1 MPETPSPRQEKQP
14 SETPELPRRETLRRE
29 SLQKIRTVVPEDS
42 DAYSHAALATES
54 FLKRTLG
61 AAVLVDQEL
70 TKNTALPFGDDKRLT
85 PEEAL
90 QYEDF
95 LTQAEALAMIL
106 PKLLQQARIVQYQPD
121 TEERLRSV
129 FEIIHERE
137 ILIQNMERGRA
148 TILLGTRRR
157 GSPMRPGEIEELVPL
172 ATLAWMTREKLSPR
186 PELSQTQKERMSRL
200 VESLQIGEGR
210 YRTKTEAVGDTFTET
225 GKTADRE
232 RRKAG
237 AERITQGFPSA
248 ELILDT
254 PEFSMT
260 VWEYLLTKGGKNEK
274 VRAARQLKEGIREF
288 QKDFL
293 ELRAYEKFTQE
304 AKTALKEHMRKNE
317 NISRWFDVFDIPGK
331 EFLKDRA
338 LTSPTEFQ
346 NIFDLVTKKMKGDFD
361 AIASS
366 DDAKSLGEFLVM
378 LEQMEKEENVEEVR
392 LRELLTSYARLQAHT
407 GSVLATLQRWQI
419 AENVGRVGATEQPNM
434 LDQTTRIGGK
444 TLWLRL
450 QELAPYG
457 VFRTRSYKAEDG
469 RIILL
474 APTSPDTLKD
484 QLKEGSKAYLA
495 VETAILT
502 PILHRMAMRIPL
514 LGKRL
519 FGRWYAKVGVPI
531 ALAEMSI
538 AGAKSG
544 AAMVRMRQ
552 ALDAVEVSLGRLE
565 AAPGS
570 LQESLVHREA
580 DSVFQH
586 LLIAL
591 QAAEGSSPD
600 TPNVELAAEAHLYTN
615 QLLMALNFP
624 PYHELS
630 PEAVP
635 SQRPEMSQ
643 ELKEYLQLR
652 ERERQGVSVATRSK
666 LDDLDLSIQNRRTPE
681 FSTADELLRSGAI
694 PTAVGTDSLLQAMQ
708 EALHRPEFRQLK
720 YDETTLG
727 ANERA
732 QRKKAFETAGEVSLT
747 YNKLR
752 KIELE
757 TQNRLKEKY
766 VGRESVDPNKKTA
779 IGPHTFSL
787 NDVEK
792 DIRRLGTLSPMEILT
807 IARYLEMH
815 EPTNAEI
822 AAMWYKEPYPP
833 TGISR
838 LFGGKR
844 FADNGMNQNF
854 GAPGNRTGLGEKFLK
869 KWVGVWGY
877 ETWML
882 RGK

>member
-1 MPETPSPRQEKQP
+1 MPETPPPRQEKQP
-14 SETPELPRRETLRRE
+14 SETPELPRRKTLRRE
-29 SLQKIRTVVPEDS
+29 SLQKVRNVVPEDS
-42 DAYSHAALATES
+42 DAYEHAALATES
-54 FLKRTLG
+54 FLKRTLD
-61 AAVLVDQEL
+61 AAALVEQEL
-70 TKNTALPFGDDKRLT
+70 TKNNALPLGDDKHLT
-85 PEEAL
+85 PEEVM

-148 TILLGTRRR
+148 TVLRGTMRR

-172 ATLAWMTREKLSPR
+172 ATLAWMTSEKLSPR
-186 PELSQTQKERMSRL
+186 PELSQIQKEAMSRFIG
-200 VESLQIGEGR
+200 SLEIGEGH

-237 AERITQGFPSA
+237 AERVTQGFPSA

-254 PEFSMT
+254 PELSVT

-293 ELRAYEKFTQE
+293 ELRAYEEFTQE

-331 EFLKDRA
+331 DILKDRA
-338 LTSPTEFQ
+338 LTSPAEFQ
-346 NIFDLVTKKMKGDFD
+346 EIFDLVTKKMRGDFD

-366 DDAKSLGEFLVM
+366 DDAKSIGEFLIQ
-378 LEQMEKEENVEEVR
+378 LEQMEKSENVDEEHIRR
-392 LRELLTSYARLQAHT
+392 LLAAYARLQAHT
-407 GSVLATLQRWQI
+407 GSVLATLQRWQV
-419 AENVGRVGATEQPNM
+419 AENIGRVGATGKPNM
-434 LDQTTRIGGK
+434 LDQTTRMGGK
-444 TLWLRL
+444 TLWFRL

-457 VFRTRSYKAEDG
+457 VFRTRSYRAEDG
-469 RIILL
+469 RIIILT
-474 APTSPDTLKD
+474 PTPPDTLKD
-484 QLKEGSKAYLA
+484 HLKEGSKAYLA
-495 VETAILT
+495 VEAAILT
-502 PILHRMAMRIPL
+502 PILHRMAIRIPL

-519 FGRWYAKVGVPI
+519 FGRWYAKIGVPV
-531 ALAEMSI
+531 ALAEVSI
-538 AGAKSG
+538 AGAESG

-552 ALDAVEVSLGRLE
+552 ALDAVEISLGHLE
-565 AAPGS
+565 TASGS
-570 LQESLVHREA
+570 LQEPVIHREA
-580 DSVFQH
+580 DSIFEH

-600 TPNVELAAEAHLYTN
+600 TPNTELATEAHLYTN

-643 ELKEYLQLR
+643 ELKEYLQMR
-652 ERERQGVSVATRSK
+652 ERERQGVNVATRSK
-666 LDDLDLSIQNRRTPE
+666 LDDLDLSIQNRRTPDL
-681 FSTADELLRSGAI
+681 STTDELLRNGILPS
-694 PTAVGTDSLLQAMQ
+694 AVGTDSLLQAMQ
-708 EALHRPEFRQLK
+708 EVLHRPEFRQLK
-720 YDETTLG
+720 YDEATLG

-732 QRKKAFETAGEVSLT
+732 QRQKAFETAGEVSLT
-747 YNKLR
+747 YKKLR
-752 KIELE
+752 KIEFE
-757 TQNRLKEKY
+757 NRKKLKEKY
-766 VGRESVDPNKKTA
+766 VGRESVDPNAKTEM
-779 IGPHTFSL
+779 GPHTFSL

-792 DIRRLGTLSPMEILT
+792 DIRRLGILSPMEILT

-822 AAMWYKEPYPP
+822 AAMWYKENYPP
-833 TGISR
+833 TGISS
-838 LFGGKR
+838 LLGGKW
-844 FADNGMNQNF
+844 FADNEMNQRF
-854 GAPGNRTGLGEKFLK
+854 GEPGNRTGLGEKLLRE
-869 KWVGVWGY
+869 WVGVWGY
-877 ETWML
+877 EKMVLGT
-882 RGK
+882 K